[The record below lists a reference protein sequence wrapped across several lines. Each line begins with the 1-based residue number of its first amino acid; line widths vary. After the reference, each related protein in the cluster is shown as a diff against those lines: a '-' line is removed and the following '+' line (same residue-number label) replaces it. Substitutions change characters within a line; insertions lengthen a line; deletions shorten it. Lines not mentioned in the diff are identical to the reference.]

1 MADYAFYV
9 NDYLGSAIPENAFA
23 GMAAQARQY
32 LNKWK
37 RRYQVTTSGPEAE
50 SMAICAMAETLWSYR
65 KEGLYSAR
73 VGNVTVRYDV
83 NRNALAKE
91 LYEKASIYVDIY
103 RGCGNG

>member
-9 NDYLGSAIPENAFA
+9 NNYLGSLIPENAFD
-23 GMAAQARQY
+23 GMAFQARQY

-37 RRYQVTTSGPEAE
+37 RLYRVESSGPETE
-50 SMAICAMAETLWSYR
+50 NMAVCAMAETLWSYR

-73 VGNVTVRYDV
+73 VGSITVRYDV

-91 LYEKASIYVDIY
+91 LYEKASIYLDIY